1 MDITH
6 NITKREELISLSAH
20 YAECLKQHII
30 DSERPCIVNVL
41 GIPYV
46 GKSLIIDTMM
56 MALLD
61 ELDHTKLYTQA
72 PQIKQ
77 FLESEPSHALSKH
90 LSIKGMVNNTPAQL
104 SFDRTNISSYDV
116 TDLLMNSFNKAAE
129 GSGITKGVIFANSDI
144 NQSTLQIT
152 LDFSDTFRRAKIKN
166 DWTGAIAK
174 QRASKMWDR
183 TVKISS
189 PLPLEPFNGS

>member
-6 NITKREELISLSAH
+6 NITKREELISLSAY

-30 DSERPCIVNVL
+30 DSERPYIVNL
-41 GIPYV
+41 TGDRNA

-77 FLESEPSHALSKH
+77 FLESKPSHATSKH
-90 LSIKGMVNNTPAQL
+90 LSIKGMINKTPAQL

-129 GSGITKGVIFANSDI
+129 GSGIAKGAIFANSYI
-144 NQSTLQIT
+144 NQSILQIT

-166 DWTGAIAK
+166 RWTGEAAK
-174 QRASKMWDR
+174 EKASKMWDR

-189 PLPLEPFNGS
+189 PLPIEPFNGS